1 MGREER
7 AQTMTTRT
15 ADNHGSAAE
24 HTYCT
29 RAETVAETATRESGC
44 SAKQETQIQPLT
56 ANPWCIFHCPVR
68 REESSDYRIV
78 FCRGIVQCGYWN
90 ARSTLFLPTFL
101 S

>member
-15 ADNHGSAAE
+15 ADNHGSATE

-68 REESSDYRIV
+68 REESSD
-78 FCRGIVQCGYWN
+78 
-90 ARSTLFLPTFL
+90 
-101 S
+101 